1 MRIFL
6 LIIYISS
13 LIIAIEIKPKLD
25 LVLRYNTNDEKYTN
39 IGQMLKGVEK
49 VKFDASV
56 VGGDFGVDIS
66 YDNFNFVIQGSSVV
80 DLKNEDDPLKIDT
93 TYFDNDQ
100 KEFSYLS
107 NLYISYQNKLSSIRV
122 GRQQYNNNLVNKNK
136 KIISNQYQGIYFD
149 YTKDNYKTN
158 VFYFTKIASSTVANV
173 VPFNHHYGAIGY
185 GMGYNVGNFTDISK
199 HITNVDHNTKGAIVF
214 DGEYSHQGTKINV
227 QNLYV
232 DNFFNTFYLEAKNSY
247 KVKQTKV
254 SARVSVIFQKDIGEN
269 HFAKKY
275 NNKKINGKMY
285 QGSLNFDYHNLFGS
299 YTYSKTFTDK
309 DAVLN
314 GTIISPFSN
323 KLGWIKGPQT
333 AHAFVANTISRQY
346 LIGTSLTIYKLPI
359 VIVIASNKYNIKD
372 NFINHTDI
380 LTKEDFIHTK
390 LYLSKN
396 LNFVLQYSQGKN
408 LDLQV
413 TKNTNTRAFFSYTY

>member
-122 GRQQYNNNLVNKNK
+122 GR
-136 KIISNQYQGIYFD
+136 
-149 YTKDNYKTN
+149 
-158 VFYFTKIASSTVANV
+158 
-173 VPFNHHYGAIGY
+173 
-185 GMGYNVGNFTDISK
+185 
-199 HITNVDHNTKGAIVF
+199 
-214 DGEYSHQGTKINV
+214 
-227 QNLYV
+227 
-232 DNFFNTFYLEAKNSY
+232 
-247 KVKQTKV
+247 
-254 SARVSVIFQKDIGEN
+254 
-269 HFAKKY
+269 
-275 NNKKINGKMY
+275 
-285 QGSLNFDYHNLFGS
+285 
-299 YTYSKTFTDK
+299 
-309 DAVLN
+309 
-314 GTIISPFSN
+314 
-323 KLGWIKGPQT
+323 
-333 AHAFVANTISRQY
+333 
-346 LIGTSLTIYKLPI
+346 
-359 VIVIASNKYNIKD
+359 
-372 NFINHTDI
+372 
-380 LTKEDFIHTK
+380 
-390 LYLSKN
+390 
-396 LNFVLQYSQGKN
+396 
-408 LDLQV
+408 
-413 TKNTNTRAFFSYTY
+413 